1 MSSSETTTAAPKAVR
16 ARRDVRGFWRV
27 LLAVVAPVPM
37 LFMGLYY
44 LFSPVDGGASFEAGL
59 AAVTEHQDRYQWLP
73 WLQVPFFLV
82 IPAMFATAWVTRRA
96 TPRLATAGGLLSVGG
111 ISAGF
116 YLLPGVE
123 TLPYLTVRNGLDVA
137 TMAKLDA
144 VLAEAPTIQIGGL
157 LFILAIT
164 FGLLLLG
171 IALWRS
177 RVAPAWMGIALAL
190 GGFTHPFMPGHL
202 AAGIGLIVAA
212 VGFAGTSVALLRSSN
227 TDFDL
232 APAFHPDRARST

>member
-1 MSSSETTTAAPKAVR
+1 MSSPETTTAAPKAVR
-16 ARRDVRGFWRV
+16 APRDVRGFWRV

-44 LFSPVDGGASFEAGL
+44 LLSPVDGAASFETIL
-59 AAVTEHQDRYQWLP
+59 AAVTAHQDRYQWLP
-73 WLQVPFFLV
+73 WLQVPFFLL
-82 IPAMFATAWVTRRA
+82 IPAMFATAWVARRA
-96 TPRLATAGGLLSVGG
+96 MPRLATAGGLLAVGG
-111 ISAGF
+111 VCAGF

-123 TLPYLTVRNGLDVA
+123 SLQYLTVRNGLDVA
-137 TMAKLDA
+137 TITKFGAL
-144 VLAEAPTIQIGGL
+144 LENSPTFQIGGL

-202 AAGIGLIVAA
+202 AAGIGLIVAS
-212 VGFAGTSVALLRSSN
+212 VGFAGTSLALLRSTN
-227 TDFDL
+227 ADFDL
-232 APAFHPDRARST
+232 PPIAR

>member
-1 MSSSETTTAAPKAVR
+1 MTDTQLTTTATTKQA
-16 ARRDVRGFWRV
+16 RDVRGFWRV

-44 LFSPVDGGASFEAGL
+44 LISPVDGDAPFETAL
-59 AAVTEHQDRYQWLP
+59 AAVTADPGRFELMQ
-73 WLQVPFFLV
+73 WLQVPFFLL
-82 IPAMFATAWVTRRA
+82 IPAMFATAWAARRTA
-96 TPRLATAGGLLSVGG
+96 PRLATAGGLLAIGG

-116 YLLPGVE
+116 FLLPGVVGPE
-123 TLPYLTVRNGLDVA
+123 YMSVHDGLDAGV
-137 TMAKLDA
+137 MAKVADA
-144 VLAEAPTIQIGGL
+144 VEKQPTTQIGGL

-190 GGFTHPFMPGHL
+190 GGFTHPFMPGHT
-202 AAGIGLIVAA
+202 AAGAGLIVAA
-212 VGFAGTSVALLRSSN
+212 VGFAGASIALLRSDNDS
-227 TDFDL
+227 FDL
-232 APAFHPDRARST
+232 PPLHR

>member
-1 MSSSETTTAAPKAVR
+1 MSSPETTTAAPQAVR
-16 ARRDVRGFWRV
+16 APRDVRGFWRV

-44 LFSPVDGGASFEAGL
+44 LLSPVDGGASFESTL
-59 AAVTEHQDRYQWLP
+59 AAVAEHQDRYQWLP
-73 WLQVPFFLV
+73 WLQVPFFLL

-96 TPRLATAGGLLSVGG
+96 MPRLATAGGLLAVGG

-116 YLLPGVE
+116 FLLPGVE
-123 TLPYLTVRNGLDVA
+123 SLQYLTVRNGLDVS
-137 TMAKLDA
+137 TMTKLDS
-144 VLAEAPTIQIGGL
+144 LLEDAPTLQIGSL

-202 AAGIGLIVAA
+202 AAGIGLIVAS
-212 VGFAGTSVALLRSSN
+212 VGFAGTSVALLRGTN
-227 TDFDL
+227 ADFDL
-232 APAFHPDRARST
+232 PPIAR